1 MPDPVTGLVVG
12 GSSLLSGAVQSRA
25 AGKAAG
31 QQADAAQAG
40 IEEQRRQFE
49 EMQKLLAPYVQA
61 GQPALQAQQAMLGLG
76 GAEAQQQ
83 AIAGVEQSPLLQ
95 ALMRQGEEA
104 MLQQASATGGLR
116 GGNMQAA
123 LAQFRP
129 QMLQEA
135 LDQQYARLG
144 GLTALGQQ
152 SAAGVGTAGMQ
163 TGQAVAGLLQQQG
176 AARAGG
182 ALGRAAPFA
191 SLLQMP
197 AQMYGMGVGMGRIP
211 FPSFGG
217 AQAAFSQ
224 TGLGS
229 SGFGTGLAY
238 GNQDI
243 GQFVSDRRLKTDIT
257 RLSTR
262 SDGLGVYQF
271 RYVWGGPLH
280 IGLMAQEVQPLYP
293 DAVLQRD
300 GYLMVDY
307 GRVPGG

>member
-1 MPDPVTGLVVG
+1 M
-12 GSSLLSGAVQSRA
+12 QSRA

-49 EMQKLLAPYVQA
+49 EMRKLLEPYVQA
-61 GQPALQAQQAMLGLG
+61 GQPALQGMQAMLGLG

-95 ALMRQGEEA
+95 AMMRQGEEA

-163 TGQAVAGLLQQQG
+163 TGQAVAGLLGQQG

-197 AQMYGMGVGMGRIP
+197 AQMYGMGMGMGRIP

-293 DAVLQRD
+293 DAVLHRD

>member
-1 MPDPVTGLVVG
+1 M
-12 GSSLLSGAVQSRA
+12 QSRA

-40 IEEQRRQFE
+40 IEEQRRQFD

-152 SAAGVGTAGMQ
+152 SAAGVGGAGMQ
-163 TGQAVAGLLQQQG
+163 TGRDVAGLLQQQG

-293 DAVLQRD
+293 DAVLHRD